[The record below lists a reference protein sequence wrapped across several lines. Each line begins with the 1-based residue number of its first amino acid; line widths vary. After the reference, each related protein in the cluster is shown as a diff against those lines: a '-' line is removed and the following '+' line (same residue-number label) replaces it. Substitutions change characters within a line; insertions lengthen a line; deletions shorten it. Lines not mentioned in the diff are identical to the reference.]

1 MNMFKL
7 RYSYGK
13 VGNDVVG
20 DNDQRFPYLST
31 FGASGGFNYADIGQK
46 YEFTGLSYTH
56 YATTAVTWEIATKH
70 DIGIDFSLWD
80 DKFTGQLTISTNNV
94 TVFTNNVISF
104 PFLLV

>member
-31 FGASGGFNYADIGQK
+31 FGASGDLIMR
-46 YEFTGLSYTH
+46 TS
-56 YATTAVTWEIATKH
+56 
-70 DIGIDFSLWD
+70 
-80 DKFTGQLTISTNNV
+80 DKNMNLQV
-94 TVFTNNVISF
+94 
-104 PFLLV
+104 